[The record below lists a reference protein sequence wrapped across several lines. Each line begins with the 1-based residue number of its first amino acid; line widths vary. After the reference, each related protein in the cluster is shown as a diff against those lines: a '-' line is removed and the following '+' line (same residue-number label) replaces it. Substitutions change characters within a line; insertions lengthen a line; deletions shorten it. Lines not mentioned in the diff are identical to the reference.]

1 MQVEKEAF
9 DKAQERNEIELAE
22 INDLYNRNKDVMIEK
37 LLDQV
42 MDVKLEVPRV
52 VKQKEIKK
60 EELDWEWRGAFI

>member
-9 DKAQERNEIELAE
+9 EKAQERNEIELAE

-60 EELDWEWRGAFI
+60 EELDWE